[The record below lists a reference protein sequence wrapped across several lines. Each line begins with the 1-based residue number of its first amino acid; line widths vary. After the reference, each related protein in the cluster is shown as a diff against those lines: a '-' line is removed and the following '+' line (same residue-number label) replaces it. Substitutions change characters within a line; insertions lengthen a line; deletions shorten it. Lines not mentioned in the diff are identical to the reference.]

1 MCFPLAAMPFLHAWQ
16 VSIELYLNLA
26 LLLHRSEGPQA
37 LLPLLRELCRFV
49 CAALSPFEDSMAAQA
64 ALSLIQ
70 PLTLLMHPR
79 LQAQAPKYL
88 DVMLLSAALR

>member
-1 MCFPLAAMPFLHAWQ
+1 ME
-16 VSIELYLNLA
+16 SYLKLA

-49 CAALSPFEDSMAAQA
+49 CAALSPFDDSIYICMAAHA

-70 PLTLLMHPR
+70 PLTLLMYPQ
-79 LQAQAPKYL
+79 LQAKAPKYL
-88 DVMLLSAALR
+88 DVMLLSPLSM